1 MPRIDPQTGP
11 DIVTILRFVDTIV
24 KHIRGRGV
32 DAVVPLR
39 SCIKKGIENLF
50 SGLTFEY
57 PKFNLTKHECTKL
70 DALIDGLAVEGKL
83 LRGKRRKKNEWI
95 GVALVEKMSRCWLQ
109 AALDDGCLS
118 WDIVIHKAMSVVLQ
132 SALGCRAGEISRSRH
147 YTVESM
153 RWSHLVMKL
162 PPSQNTLDD
171 VQLTCELKF
180 MKGKK

>member
-32 DAVVPLR
+32 NDAAPLR
-39 SCIKKGIENLF
+39 TGIKKGLYFLF
-50 SGLTFEY
+50 SSMTFEY
-57 PKFNLTKHECTKL
+57 PKFNLTKHECSKI
-70 DALIDGLAVEGKL
+70 DALIDSLAEEGKL
-83 LRGKRRKKNEWI
+83 IRGKRRAKNEWI
-95 GVALVEKMSRCWLQ
+95 GVAIVEKMSRCWLQ
-109 AALDDGCLS
+109 AALDGGCLS

-132 SALGCRAGEISRSRH
+132 SALCCRAGEIAKSCY
-147 YTVESM
+147 YTMESM

-162 PPSQNTLDD
+162 PPGRNTLDD
-171 VQLTCELKF
+171 VHLTCQLKF